1 MPVSAPLLGPER
13 MNPLIELGV
22 KEFTDAL
29 RLGMQSLAPKGMI
42 VGQERERDP
51 KERMRAL
58 MKVHDRNLS
67 VAFDREA
74 LPGHRVSAQMELF
87 EELDLIKT
95 IGPEVFGN
103 DAQ

>member
-1 MPVSAPLLGPER
+1 MSVSAPLLGPER

-22 KEFTDAL
+22 KEYVDSL
-29 RLGMQSLAPKGMI
+29 RLLMQNLAPKGMI
-42 VGQERERDP
+42 VGQEKERDP
-51 KERMRAL
+51 EERLKAL

-67 VAFDREA
+67 VAFDPKA
-74 LPGHRVSAQMELF
+74 LPGDVVRAQTELF
-87 EELDLIKT
+87 EELDLIKE